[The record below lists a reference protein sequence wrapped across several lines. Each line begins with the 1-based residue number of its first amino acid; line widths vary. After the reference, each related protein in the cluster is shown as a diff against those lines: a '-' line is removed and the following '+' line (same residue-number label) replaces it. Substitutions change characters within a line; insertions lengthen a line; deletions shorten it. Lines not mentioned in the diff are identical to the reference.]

1 MFILE
6 LILRAGGDPR
16 SELTTR
22 SRIPE
27 RNNLEKI
34 TRVLSS
40 KETRSVG
47 VYLPRRSLT
56 SARSRPLRRPRV
68 APTLLPVRATNPLR
82 PRFTLSPY
90 LIPLNPQLP
99 PWLLTEHDSLRT
111 ALVINNSP
119 ALRSASPAAGH
130 RASPHRLTVACVE
143 PQLTPRFPP
152 LSPGV
157 CLLHPGRSACRTFYL
172 LATALERQ
180 PRLAVP
186 TKQAPAGLV
195 GRLMLPHPRC
205 HMVSFVPDALLS
217 ATLPGN

>member
-6 LILRAGGDPR
+6 FILRAGGDPR
-16 SELTTR
+16 PELTTR
-22 SRIPE
+22 THIPE
-27 RNNLEKI
+27 RNDSEKI

-47 VYLPRRSLT
+47 VYLPR
-56 SARSRPLRRPRV
+56 RSRPLRRPRV

-143 PQLTPRFPP
+143 PQLTPRFFFSLLVFVYFIPAARRVALFTSLPQPLRGSRGWQCPQNKPP
-152 LSPGV
+152 PDSSGV
-157 CLLHPGRSACRTFYL
+157 
-172 LATALERQ
+172 
-180 PRLAVP
+180 
-186 TKQAPAGLV
+186 
-195 GRLMLPHPRC
+195 
-205 HMVSFVPDALLS
+205 
-217 ATLPGN
+217 

>member
-6 LILRAGGDPR
+6 FILRAGGDPR
-16 SELTTR
+16 PELTTR
-22 SRIPE
+22 THIPE
-27 RNNLEKI
+27 RNNSEKI

-143 PQLTPRFPP
+143 PQLTPRFFFSLSWCLFTSSRPLGVSHFLPP
-152 LSPGV
+152 CHSP
-157 CLLHPGRSACRTFYL
+157 
-172 LATALERQ
+172 
-180 PRLAVP
+180 
-186 TKQAPAGLV
+186 
-195 GRLMLPHPRC
+195 
-205 HMVSFVPDALLS
+205 
-217 ATLPGN
+217 